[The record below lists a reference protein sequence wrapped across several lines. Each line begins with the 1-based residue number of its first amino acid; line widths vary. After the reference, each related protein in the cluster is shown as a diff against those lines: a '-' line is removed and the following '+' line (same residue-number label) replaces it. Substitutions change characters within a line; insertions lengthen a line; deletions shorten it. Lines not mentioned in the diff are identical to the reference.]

1 MDYLL
6 VIWNAFGSL
15 MKTFSL
21 TDALDV
27 IVVSFLVYGF
37 IRLIRETR
45 AEQLVKG
52 LMILMGAWVL
62 SYQLNF
68 RMLSTILNNFFQF
81 SVLALLVVFQPEL
94 RRALEHIGRS
104 KLGDYW
110 SLNHVMGEEDE
121 EEQRC
126 KNIIKTISDTA
137 GIFQGSGVGA
147 LMVFERKTKLGD
159 IIDTGTVLKAEASVE
174 LIANIFF
181 NKAPLHDGAVVI
193 RDNLVY
199 AAGCILPLTKDEN
212 ISPELGTRH
221 RAAIG
226 ISEDSDAVVVIVSE
240 ETGVISVAVNGV
252 ITRDYNHDTL
262 QAELEALL
270 IQNPREVPYKNI
282 ITSFRRGKR
291 NEKDQ

>member
-15 MKTFSL
+15 MRTFSI

-27 IVVSFLVYGF
+27 FVVSLLIYGF

-52 LMILMGAWVL
+52 LMMLVGAWVL

-104 KLGDYW
+104 KIGDYW
-110 SLNHVMGEEDE
+110 SLNHVMGEEDSGDLK
-121 EEQRC
+121 C
-126 KNIIKTISDTA
+126 KSVIKTVSDTA

-147 LMVFERKTKLGD
+147 LIVFERKTKLGD
-159 IIDTGTVLKAEASVE
+159 IIDTGTIVKAEPSVE

-193 RDNLVY
+193 RDNLIF

-212 ISPELGTRH
+212 ISPDLGTRH
-221 RAAIG
+221 RAALG

-240 ETGVISVAVNGV
+240 ETGVISVALNGN

-270 IQNPREVPYKNI
+270 IQSPRDVPYKNI
-282 ITSFRRGKR
+282 ITSFRRGKK
-291 NEKDQ
+291 NEKD